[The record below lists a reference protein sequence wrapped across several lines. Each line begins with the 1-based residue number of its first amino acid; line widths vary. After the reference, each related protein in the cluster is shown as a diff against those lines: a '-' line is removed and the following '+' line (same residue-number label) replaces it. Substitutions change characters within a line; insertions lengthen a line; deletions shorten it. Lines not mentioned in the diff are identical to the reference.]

1 MEQKSKF
8 VSNEVLHAHAVL
20 SLLWTWYSA
29 ITDREYMSSDLSADL
44 EDFVKCGRIKS
55 GYCNLDLFRPIMPHL
70 MHIKLYF
77 LQIDIF
83 IVA

>member
-8 VSNEVLHAHAVL
+8 VSN
-20 SLLWTWYSA
+20 
-29 ITDREYMSSDLSADL
+29 REYMANGLSADL
-44 EDFVKCGRIKS
+44 EDYVKGSRIKS

-83 IVA
+83 IAA